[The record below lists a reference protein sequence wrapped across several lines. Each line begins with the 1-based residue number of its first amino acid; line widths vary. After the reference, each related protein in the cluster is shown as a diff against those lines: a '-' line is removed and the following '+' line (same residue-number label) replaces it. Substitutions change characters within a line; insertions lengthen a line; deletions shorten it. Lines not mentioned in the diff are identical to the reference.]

1 MAGGEAAPGPEKG
14 SSMKSTMLSL
24 LKFNCDN
31 PQCLFECWI
40 NRNNNMLIH
49 YNADMSAL
57 LDWPCPECKEG
68 HLRYAPANARYE
80 FELRKRPKQDTA
92 SAGPAPTGE
101 VGTD

>member
-1 MAGGEAAPGPEKG
+1 
-14 SSMKSTMLSL
+14 MKSTMLAL
-24 LKFNCDN
+24 LKFSCDN
-31 PQCLFECWI
+31 PKCLFECWI

-80 FELRKRPKQDTA
+80 FELRKRPKQDTT
-92 SAGPAPTGE
+92 SSGGTPTAGEAGI
-101 VGTD
+101 D

>member
-1 MAGGEAAPGPEKG
+1 
-14 SSMKSTMLSL
+14 MKSTMLSL

-57 LDWPCPECKEG
+57 LDWLCPECKEG
-68 HLRYAPANARYE
+68 HLRYAPANARFE
-80 FELRKRPKQDTA
+80 FELRKNPKQETQ
-92 SAGPAPTGE
+92 AGTGGPPPATTGE
-101 VGTD
+101 ATGTGS

>member
-1 MAGGEAAPGPEKG
+1 
-14 SSMKSTMLSL
+14 MKSTMLSL

-57 LDWPCPECKEG
+57 LDWLCPECKEG
-68 HLRYAPANARYE
+68 HLRYAPANARFE
-80 FELRKRPKQDTA
+80 FELRKNPKQESPGGNGGVGA
-92 SAGPAPTGE
+92 AGDATG
-101 VGTD
+101 GGAGA